1 MLNIKKGFPEEGEI
15 VFCTVTNVQ
24 YNSVFVKLDE
34 YERKSGMIH
43 ISEISPGR
51 IRNIRDY
58 VKEGKVIICKVLRVN
73 KERGHIDLSLRRVN
87 ESQRR
92 EKVEERKQQ
101 VIAENIIKSYAL
113 LHDRKL
119 NEVYQPIADK
129 LLKNYNSIY
138 EAFED
143 VVENDVK
150 LSSLGL
156 GKKEAEEIESIIR
169 ERIKPK
175 QVTIEGELEV
185 ESYAENG
192 VELVNDL
199 LTKIMSIDE
208 KLSATF
214 LGAGR
219 FKISVTAHDYKEA
232 ESIMEDF
239 NKIVADF
246 QDGDIST
253 AKFERK

>member
-1 MLNIKKGFPEEGEI
+1 MLNIKHGFPNEGDI

-58 VKEGKVIICKVLRVN
+58 VKEGKVIICKVLRIN

-113 LHDRKL
+113 LHDKKL
-119 NEVYQPIADK
+119 RDVYTPISK
-129 LLKNYNSIY
+129 KILEHYSSVY
-138 EAFED
+138 GAFED
-143 VVENDVK
+143 VVESG
-150 LSSLGL
+150 LSLASLGVEESTA
-156 GKKEAEEIESIIR
+156 KELETIIR
-169 ERIKPK
+169 DRIKPK
-175 QVTIEGELEV
+175 QVTIEGELVV
-185 ESYAENG
+185 ESYADNG
-192 VELVNDL
+192 VEIVNSFMS
-199 LTKIMSIDE
+199 KIIALDE
-208 KLSATF
+208 KLSVTF

-219 FKISVTAHDYKEA
+219 FKIIVIAHDYKEA
-232 ESIMEDF
+232 EDVMSRFTKLVEEF
-239 NKIVADF
+239 N
-246 QDGDIST
+246 DGDIT
-253 AKFERK
+253 KAKFERL

>member
-1 MLNIKKGFPEEGEI
+1 MVFQHFNLFPHLNIIENLALGPI
-15 VFCTVTNVQ
+15 WV
-24 YNSVFVKLDE
+24 
-34 YERKSGMIH
+34 RKV
-43 ISEISPGR
+43 P
-51 IRNIRDY
+51 
-58 VKEGKVIICKVLRVN
+58 
-73 KERGHIDLSLRRVN
+73 
-87 ESQRR
+87 
-92 EKVEERKQQ
+92 
-101 VIAENIIKSYAL
+101 
-113 LHDRKL
+113 
-119 NEVYQPIADK
+119 
-129 LLKNYNSIY
+129 
-138 EAFED
+138 
-143 VVENDVK
+143 
-150 LSSLGL
+150 
-156 GKKEAEEIESIIR
+156 KKEAEEIESIIR